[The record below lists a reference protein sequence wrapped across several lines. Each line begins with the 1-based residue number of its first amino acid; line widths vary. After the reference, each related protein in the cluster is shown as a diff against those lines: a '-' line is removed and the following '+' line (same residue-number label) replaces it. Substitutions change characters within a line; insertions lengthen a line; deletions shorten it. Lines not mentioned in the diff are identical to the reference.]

1 MAEQDP
7 IRARADEIFFSALG
21 IETDTERDAY
31 VIKACG
37 SDAQLREQV
46 DRLFAAV
53 SESEKFFS
61 EDAPTQ
67 ITTAEVVQTLDG
79 LDKVLE
85 KAGRVFEEED
95 EEVGKQIGPYKLLRK
110 IGEGGSGNVYVAEQ
124 SAPVRRMV
132 AFKIIKRGMDTK
144 SVIARFESERQA
156 LAMMDHPNIAHV
168 YDAGKTETGRPFFV
182 MELVSGIPITRYC
195 NANRLGLRQR
205 LELFVQ
211 VCHAVQHAHQ
221 KGIIHRD
228 IKPSNVLVDLQQ
240 GEARPRVIDFGI
252 AKAVHKGLL
261 GDADGFTVI
270 EPFVG
275 TPTYM
280 SPEQAQMGGDDLDT
294 RSDIYSL
301 GTLLYELLTGQTP
314 FDAKTLAEQG
324 IDVMRRTL
332 MNEEPSRPSV
342 RLKNVPVDSN
352 SMLKTK
358 GGAAELERA
367 LSGDLDWIVLKAL
380 EKDRA
385 RRYETVDAFSSDISR
400 YLNFEPVTAR
410 PPSRRYQFQKMVR
423 RNRGAVFSA
432 AAVLAVL
439 LIGLTVSS
447 WLLVRERAAR
457 RRAVTAEQQAKEAR
471 KSEAQLRMEAEA
483 REEIAMAA
491 VLLNREQFEAAERL
505 VENVELPVIK
515 PSLEAGDVF
524 LDLAEWNLE
533 RGEWNAAAAHML
545 KFARAVQV
553 DKSDLTDDAT
563 RGLLC
568 VSPTLI
574 VAGDQEDYR
583 KFAWEIINHFG
594 RTQNPIAAEQVIK
607 MCVTFP
613 CDEALLKEV
622 EPLGEI
628 LRETVENYRGW
639 TSWDTYI
646 HAWRVWALSLLEYR
660 LGHYDEAIYWSRENL
675 KSRDQTPTRVAM
687 NHIILAGSLH
697 RLGRYGEALAELQTA
712 REIVAVGLPLGLERV
727 VEIGDNSKGYWFDW
741 VSAYLLLHEA
751 EQFVQESP

>member
-1 MAEQDP
+1 MAELDP
-7 IRARADEIFFSALG
+7 IQVRADEIFFSALE
-21 IETDTERDAY
+21 IEIDTERDAY
-31 VIKACG
+31 IEKACA
-37 SDAQLREQV
+37 SDARLRERV
-46 DRLFAAV
+46 DRLLSAV
-53 SESEKFFS
+53 SESERFFS

-67 ITTAEVVQTLDG
+67 ITTADVVQTLDG

-195 NANRLGLRQR
+195 NANGLGLRQR

-228 IKPSNVLVDLQQ
+228 IKPSNVLVDLYE
-240 GEARPRVIDFGI
+240 GGARPRVIDFGI

-261 GDADGFTVI
+261 GDAEGFTVI

-314 FDAKTLAEQG
+314 FDAKALAEQG
-324 IDVMRRTL
+324 IDAMRRTL
-332 MNEEPSRPSV
+332 MNQEPNRPSL
-342 RLKNVPVDSN
+342 RLKNVAPESN

-358 GGAAELERA
+358 GGVAELERA
-367 LSGDLDWIVLKAL
+367 LSGDLDWIVMKAL
-380 EKDRA
+380 EKDRT
-385 RRYETVDAFSSDISR
+385 RRYETVDAFSTDITR

-423 RNRGAVFSA
+423 RNRGTVFSA

-439 LIGLTVSS
+439 LAGLTVSS
-447 WLLVRERAAR
+447 WLLVRERVAR

-471 KSEAQLRMEAEA
+471 KSEAQLRVEAEA
-483 REEIAMAA
+483 REAIAMAA
-491 VLLNREQFEAAERL
+491 VLLNRDQFEAAEEL
-505 VENVELPVIK
+505 VADVELPVIK
-515 PSLEAGDVF
+515 PSLEAGAVF
-524 LDLAEWNLE
+524 LDLADWNLQ
-533 RGEWNAAAAHML
+533 RGEWNTAAAHML

-574 VAGDQEDYR
+574 VAGDQEEYR
-583 KFAWEIINHFG
+583 KFAWEIIRRFG
-594 RTQNPIAAEQVIK
+594 QTQNPIAAEQVIK
-607 MCVTFP
+607 MCITFP

-622 EPLGEI
+622 EPLGGI
-628 LRETVENYRGW
+628 LRETISNFRGR
-639 TSWDTYI
+639 TQWDIYI
-646 HAWRVWALSLLEYR
+646 HAWRMWALSLLEYR
-660 LGHYDEAIYWSRENL
+660 LGHYDEAVYWSRGNL
-675 KSRDQTPTRVAM
+675 KSVDETPTRIAM
-687 NHIILAGSLH
+687 NHTILACSLY
-697 RLGRYGEALAELQTA
+697 RLGHHDEALAELHA
-712 REIVAVGLPLGLERV
+712 AEKIIEAGLPLKLERV
-727 VEIGDNSKGYWFDW
+727 VRIGNNAEGYWFDW
-741 VSAYLLLHEA
+741 VSAYLLLNEA
-751 EQFVQESP
+751 QQIIPSSL